1 MLNLLLFECATNEAT
16 EQRMDS
22 TSIIVEIEA
31 AETNTCTR
39 MIRRPV
45 GNVVFKVNLLLQ
57 LDSTTT

>member
-31 AETNTCTR
+31 AETNTFTR
-39 MIRRPV
+39 KIRCAM
-45 GNVVFKVNLLLQ
+45 GIWSLK
-57 LDSTTT
+57 